1 MECVFEGVA
10 DLSRDAMVSWRE
22 GKTKESSRETA
33 SDTLRR
39 RGAREFEEDLPS
51 KFFVAISLQM
61 SRGSILPDM
70 PGLSEMVS
78 GELSA
83 LGRAIPVVMAQ

>member
-33 SDTLRR
+33 SDTL
-39 RGAREFEEDLPS
+39 
-51 KFFVAISLQM
+51 
-61 SRGSILPDM
+61 
-70 PGLSEMVS
+70 
-78 GELSA
+78 
-83 LGRAIPVVMAQ
+83 